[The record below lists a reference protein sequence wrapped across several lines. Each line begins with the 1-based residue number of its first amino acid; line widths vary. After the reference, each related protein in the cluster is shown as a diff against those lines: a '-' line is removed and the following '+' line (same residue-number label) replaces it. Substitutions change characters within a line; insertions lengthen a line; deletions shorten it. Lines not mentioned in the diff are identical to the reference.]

1 MISRDMNTRARIA
14 TVCQNRRGGATADE
28 QRRAMMELLREALK
42 VRPDMVCL
50 PETFTL
56 THITAP
62 EIATE
67 PVDGPT
73 VTAAAKLAKEGNCY
87 VICPQMT
94 RRDGVYRNSAVIIGR
109 RGEIVGI
116 YDKRQPVT
124 STHDYTKM
132 EDGMMPGQGD
142 GVFDLDFGRIGVRIC
157 FDIGF
162 PDDWKGL
169 AEKDVRLVVWSSAYN
184 GGFPLQAYASMHE
197 YYVVSSVRT
206 DSSRIIDPCG
216 TVLSRTDGTGPII
229 WRDINLDFLVAHTD
243 FNYGIP
249 GRIEKA
255 YGNRVAVRRY
265 GDEGA
270 LLIEPAD
277 PAVRTDALKK
287 EFGLES
293 RREYLC
299 RHEVAYEQ
307 LLAGKMP
314 VPQAAGHGN
323 RPMYSAE

>member
-1 MISRDMNTRARIA
+1 
-14 TVCQNRRGGATADE
+14 
-28 QRRAMMELLREALK
+28 MMTLLREALK

-50 PETFTL
+50 PETYTL

-62 EIATE
+62 EVVTE

-73 VTAAAKLAKEGNCY
+73 VTAAAGLAKEGNCY

-94 RRDGVYRNSAVIIGR
+94 RRDGVYRNSAVMIGR

-162 PDDWKGL
+162 PDDWKML
-169 AEKDVRLVVWSSAYN
+169 KDKDVRLVVWSSAYN
-184 GGFPLQAYASMHE
+184 GGFPLQAYAWMHE

-229 WRDINLDFLVAHTD
+229 WRDINLDFMVAHSD

-255 YGNRVAVRRY
+255 YGDRVAVRRY
-265 GDEGA
+265 ADEGA
-270 LLIEPAD
+270 LLIEPTD
-277 PAVRTDALKK
+277 PAIRTDAIKE

-293 RREYLC
+293 RREYLR
-299 RHEVAYEQ
+299 RHQVAYEQ

-314 VPQAAGHGN
+314 APQVAAHGN
-323 RPMYSAE
+323 RPMYSA